1 MKIYYNGL
9 KNYQPWD
16 LAIETM
22 AKIREHNLIDEFEN
36 WLKGEYNGEINQTEL
51 NDLLTFTPEIVYETL
66 NIEYEKEDNQ

>member
-22 AKIREHNLIDEFEN
+22 AKIREHDKLDEFEN
-36 WLKGEYNGEINQTEL
+36 WLKGWYIDGEINQTEL

-66 NIEYEKEDNQ
+66 NIEYEKEE